1 MKRITT
7 RMKGDHTMYRAAGV
21 TAAVL
26 IMAGYVS
33 ALTAFF

>member
-1 MKRITT
+1 
-7 RMKGDHTMYRAAGV
+7 MYRAAGV